1 MILSIL
7 LPCNARYHKVFGAQL
22 WFFYKQLSD
31 FRGDLEHLTFTGWE
45 KNLIHPDSLPEDCW
59 EKAPATLEKLE
70 YSIPDNNTVAA
81 QNIINIDQKLFADL
95 EEKFKSNNLVWKYLM
110 TSTHEPLMQFLRET
124 IAEIS
129 KKEPVE
135 AMLLS
140 CNLPS
145 ADHVGRELG
154 IPVIHT
160 EIGPTRKPQY
170 QQTAYWDLSG
180 VNGNTEAARRFEKSK
195 DQLSSNLLSNRELLA
210 LFMSKEE
217 VQRTDS
223 IEENID
229 YETGI
234 AGQVDDDS
242 NIIAYSKGFNNQE
255 LQQFVNFH
263 FGEENVLFRSHPAA
277 KSYFTSRLD
286 RSPSTLHFFKRIKQL
301 VTINS
306 SMALEAS
313 LFDKPVMVM
322 GDSPFSILSDDL
334 LSGKI
339 AEDGHINELNFLYLN
354 YIIPYELMF
363 NYEYYKWRLSFP
375 SEQEIREYHLNFYL
389 KKKGFSSL
397 EEFRKSIPPKAASEA
412 VAHENKVLDVKA
424 HDIPDLLLHEQELVK
439 WCQMQADAIT
449 HLEEKCRKLELIS
462 ENKIAV
468 QQETLP
474 VKESF
479 APVQETPAPALTI
492 NSEEELIKLA
502 EKYFSRELEFIA
514 QLAPDALPR
523 SSKKI
528 STVAVFYFRMH
539 TGGVERTISNLLVKL
554 NAMGYK
560 TVLLTD
566 EEPGENCYNIPEQTK
581 IKVFSSGRLRT
592 AEADC
597 IASRIREWK
606 EFISEENI
614 DIVLYNDSLEQHAIW
629 DLCAAKL
636 AGAHFI
642 MQTHEYCA
650 MDMFSLTKFTALRTW
665 KFADGLVT
673 LSRVDHAWWKT
684 LGCNAKYIPNILT
697 AETEAAPREKTQN
710 CDILWVG
717 RISPEK
723 APLDAVF
730 ALEEVVKEIPDAR
743 LIIAGCPETPDDP
756 VYTALLKTIDEK
768 NLKDHVVLAGFVK
781 DIASCYQSAALYI
794 STSKAE
800 CFPLTLFEAKA
811 NALAVL
817 SYELPN
823 IELFRRTAGHIQVA
837 QGDWKSL
844 ARETVRL
851 LKSPELAE
859 RLGREGKETLAC
871 FVDHPFEKEW
881 KAVFEATE
889 KNLPLDDTTPEAE
902 DISIALKSIMR
913 DGEDIFIDLFN
924 GSRELSDKLVFETA
938 YYQKLLAER
947 DKDIENYRK
956 ANQYNEQDA
965 KTLALKLASETAHY
979 QKLLDERDKDIENY
993 RDASEYNEKEAKS
1006 LAQKLASETAHYQKL
1021 ISERDVDIENYRKA
1035 SEYNE
1040 KEAKTF
1046 REACE
1051 YNEKEAKYFRE
1062 AYEYNVKRAE
1072 MAEEKLSADAR
1083 LFEERAKQ
1091 YENNIAEREAQL
1103 SQVNQQLESL
1113 KQELAKTQAALKS
1126 SNETNQQLEEERKNF
1141 AVKAALKLN
1150 NVFKKRS

>member
-1 MILSIL
+1 M
-7 LPCNARYHKVFGAQL
+7 
-22 WFFYKQLSD
+22 
-31 FRGDLEHLTFTGWE
+31 
-45 KNLIHPDSLPEDCW
+45 
-59 EKAPATLEKLE
+59 
-70 YSIPDNNTVAA
+70 
-81 QNIINIDQKLFADL
+81 
-95 EEKFKSNNLVWKYLM
+95 
-110 TSTHEPLMQFLRET
+110 
-124 IAEIS
+124 
-129 KKEPVE
+129 
-135 AMLLS
+135 
-140 CNLPS
+140 
-145 ADHVGRELG
+145 
-154 IPVIHT
+154 
-160 EIGPTRKPQY
+160 
-170 QQTAYWDLSG
+170 
-180 VNGNTEAARRFEKSK
+180 
-195 DQLSSNLLSNRELLA
+195 
-210 LFMSKEE
+210 
-217 VQRTDS
+217 
-223 IEENID
+223 
-229 YETGI
+229 
-234 AGQVDDDS
+234 
-242 NIIAYSKGFNNQE
+242 
-255 LQQFVNFH
+255 
-263 FGEENVLFRSHPAA
+263 
-277 KSYFTSRLD
+277 
-286 RSPSTLHFFKRIKQL
+286 
-301 VTINS
+301 
-306 SMALEAS
+306 
-313 LFDKPVMVM
+313 
-322 GDSPFSILSDDL
+322 
-334 LSGKI
+334 
-339 AEDGHINELNFLYLN
+339 
-354 YIIPYELMF
+354 
-363 NYEYYKWRLSFP
+363 
-375 SEQEIREYHLNFYL
+375 
-389 KKKGFSSL
+389 
-397 EEFRKSIPPKAASEA
+397 
-412 VAHENKVLDVKA
+412 
-424 HDIPDLLLHEQELVK
+424 
-439 WCQMQADAIT
+439 
-449 HLEEKCRKLELIS
+449 
-462 ENKIAV
+462 
-468 QQETLP
+468 
-474 VKESF
+474 
-479 APVQETPAPALTI
+479 
-492 NSEEELIKLA
+492 
-502 EKYFSRELEFIA
+502 
-514 QLAPDALPR
+514 
-523 SSKKI
+523 
-528 STVAVFYFRMH
+528 
-539 TGGVERTISNLLVKL
+539 
-554 NAMGYK
+554 
-560 TVLLTD
+560 
-566 EEPGENCYNIPEQTK
+566 
-581 IKVFSSGRLRT
+581 FSSGRLRT

-756 VYTALLKTIDEK
+756 VYTALLKTIEEK

-781 DIASCYQSAALYI
+781 DIANYYQSAALYI

-844 ARETVRL
+844 AQETVRL
-851 LKSPELAE
+851 LKNPELAGK
-859 RLGREGKETLAC
+859 LGREGKETLAC
-871 FVDHPFEKEW
+871 FVDHPFEKDW

-913 DGEDIFIDLFN
+913 DGENIFIDLFN

-965 KTLALKLASETAHY
+965 KTLARKLAEETAHY
-979 QKLLDERDKDIENY
+979 QKLLDERDKDIEVFKK
-993 RDASEYNEKEAKS
+993 AGEYNEKEAKS
-1006 LAQKLASETAHYQKL
+1006 LARKLAEETSHYQKL
-1021 ISERDVDIENYRKA
+1021 LDERDVDIENYRNA
-1035 SEYNE
+1035 S
-1040 KEAKTF
+1040 
-1046 REACE
+1046 E

-1072 MAEEKLSADAR
+1072 MAEEKLSADAK

-1113 KQELAKTQAALKS
+1113 KQELEKTQAALDSANKA
-1126 SNETNQQLEEERKNF
+1126 NQQLEEERKTF